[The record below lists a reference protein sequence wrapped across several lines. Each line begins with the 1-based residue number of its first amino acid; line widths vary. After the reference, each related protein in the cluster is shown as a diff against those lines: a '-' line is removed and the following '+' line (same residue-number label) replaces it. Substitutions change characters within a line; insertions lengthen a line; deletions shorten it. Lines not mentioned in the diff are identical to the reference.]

1 MARILIFGG
10 HGKVAL
16 LLEPMLVA
24 QGHTVTAVIRDSAQ
38 EAEVAATGAQPVVAD
53 VEILDL
59 AQLTNLV
66 AGNDVVVWS
75 AGAGGGSPT
84 RTYAVDRDAA
94 VRSMDAA
101 AAAGVLRYVM
111 VSWIGS
117 RADHGVARDSSFFAY
132 ADAKWAAD
140 AHLAQQ
146 RAGLD
151 DPRAGDAHPRSAHR
165 AHRSRPGGRRR
176 GAARGRGRG
185 DRRDDR
191 RRPHHRP
198 HHPVRRRRRAHRAR
212 DRRLS
217 LSPRSSAA
225 RAAPTAG

>member
-59 AQLTNLV
+59 DQLTNLV

-140 AHLAQQ
+140 AHLAQSALDWTILAPGTLTLDPPTG
-146 RAGLD
+146 RIALDPEGAGAV
-151 DPRAGDAHPRSAHR
+151 PRADV
-165 AHRSRPGGRRR
+165 
-176 GAARGRGRG
+176 AAAIAATIV
-185 DRRDDR
+185 DDR
-191 RRPHHRP
+191 TIGRTIRFGGGGEPIGH
-198 HHPVRRRRRAHRAR
+198 AI
-212 DRRLS
+212 
-217 LSPRSSAA
+217 
-225 RAAPTAG
+225 AG